1 MRRQRLTRCERTRED
16 RVDPRADSAGYLQ
29 TFDDDFQAIIFQ
41 PTSAID
47 WVVLHV
53 TIDGSRTTNVSMPE
67 TGTSA
72 AAGPAYEVGSLPVAP
87 GDTVAYSFTYSVNG
101 LAQDTPQLTH
111 TLGASWV
118 PTTFFTEVTDRAIT
132 VVSTATLAW
141 ADVHYRVNGGTEQN
155 VRLTRQGS
163 SYVQPI
169 TLSAGDVVEYSV
181 AYATDAAVFDTAIA
195 RYTGGAAPARFV
207 VDLGTDGT
215 TGACV
220 ANGDSSGRCNL
231 RAAIL
236 AAQAWAGAVTID
248 LSVDSSVDAGP
259 IEVAP
264 SNASTILIES
274 ARRGDEP
281 PTAGRLRRDVDH
293 AQRFDHEFRLRGGRA
308 AQSSIV
314 EPSTSKG

>member
-1 MRRQRLTRCERTRED
+1 MKHTSRFFALGISATVLGGCAASASLDANGREKIASTRA
-16 RVDPRADSAGYLQ
+16 ADSAGYLQ

-132 VVSTATLAW
+132 VVSTATLA
-141 ADVHYRVNGGTEQN
+141 
-155 VRLTRQGS
+155 
-163 SYVQPI
+163 
-169 TLSAGDVVEYSV
+169 
-181 AYATDAAVFDTAIA
+181 
-195 RYTGGAAPARFV
+195 
-207 VDLGTDGT
+207 
-215 TGACV
+215 
-220 ANGDSSGRCNL
+220 
-231 RAAIL
+231 
-236 AAQAWAGAVTID
+236 
-248 LSVDSSVDAGP
+248 
-259 IEVAP
+259 
-264 SNASTILIES
+264 
-274 ARRGDEP
+274 
-281 PTAGRLRRDVDH
+281 
-293 AQRFDHEFRLRGGRA
+293 
-308 AQSSIV
+308 
-314 EPSTSKG
+314 